1 MTSNDTD
8 MTSDF
13 LIYDTLRNTSNE
25 FIRLCNVKFIDRSVP
40 AMEDNTIYVA
50 NVELNPRTEMFDGVI
65 YQSVVNIY
73 VKTKVTEY
81 ISASQVLRTILKEI
95 KQVLKENP
103 VLDNRNIRFGRQS
116 FDYGSTY
123 TLKGISLLV
132 YLDEEETFSA
142 DIEEVKLKIKKRK
155 GVKYRMTTKKKTSK
169 KPKFNFQEYMENLDL
184 NKYLKI
190 GFLASLDDDPKNL
203 AEAEKLLKE
212 YLGE

>member
-95 KQVLKENP
+95 KQVLKADP

-132 YLDEEETFSA
+132 YLDEEETFST
-142 DIEEVKLKIKKRK
+142 DIEEVKRLC
-155 GVKYRMTTKKKTSK
+155 GLT
-169 KPKFNFQEYMENLDL
+169 LDKV
-184 NKYLKI
+184 NI
-190 GFLASLDDDPKNL
+190 ED
-203 AEAEKLLKE
+203 
-212 YLGE
+212 

>member
-81 ISASQVLRTILKEI
+81 ISASQVLRTILREI
-95 KQVLKENP
+95 KQVLKADP

-142 DIEEVKLKIKKRK
+142 DIEEVKRLC
-155 GVKYRMTTKKKTSK
+155 GLT
-169 KPKFNFQEYMENLDL
+169 LD
-184 NKYLKI
+184 NVNI
-190 GFLASLDDDPKNL
+190 ED
-203 AEAEKLLKE
+203 
-212 YLGE
+212 

>member
-1 MTSNDTD
+1 MTISDTD

-13 LIYDTLRNTSNE
+13 LIYDTLRNTNNE
-25 FIRLCNVKFIDRSVP
+25 FIQLCNVKFIDRSVP

-50 NVELNPRTEMFDGVI
+50 NVELNPRTEMFEGVI

-95 KQVLKENP
+95 KQVLKADP

-132 YLDEEETFSA
+132 YLDEEETFNA
-142 DIEEVKLKIKKRK
+142 DIEEVKQLC
-155 GVKYRMTTKKKTSK
+155 GLT
-169 KPKFNFQEYMENLDL
+169 LDKVDI
-184 NKYLKI
+184 N
-190 GFLASLDDDPKNL
+190 D
-203 AEAEKLLKE
+203 
-212 YLGE
+212 

>member
-95 KQVLKENP
+95 KQVLKADP

-132 YLDEEETFSA
+132 YLDEEETFST
-142 DIEEVKLKIKKRK
+142 DIEEVKRLC
-155 GVKYRMTTKKKTSK
+155 GLT
-169 KPKFNFQEYMENLDL
+169 LD
-184 NKYLKI
+184 KVDI
-190 GFLASLDDDPKNL
+190 ED
-203 AEAEKLLKE
+203 
-212 YLGE
+212 